1 MFKFANCNKLPDHP
15 EISGDFSALRRLCLP
30 SLKLVIHPTWAS
42 RAGRWP
48 DNEASGGRGEGDFF
62 DGKLGSYHFHGILD
76 GGDWGFLGDTYIY
89 IFLSCQV
96 LKLNILTGTQWLCL
110 TVGDIVDSFEAPA
123 SESTSR
129 RITTHTGTPKW
140 GAGRGG
146 SNMFF
151 YPPVN

>member
-1 MFKFANCNKLPDHP
+1 MENWAATIFMAFWVVG
-15 EISGDFSALRRLCLP
+15 IGDF
-30 SLKLVIHPTWAS
+30 
-42 RAGRWP
+42 
-48 DNEASGGRGEGDFF
+48 
-62 DGKLGSYHFHGILD
+62 
-76 GGDWGFLGDTYIY
+76 WGTYIY
-89 IFLSCQV
+89 IYIYILSCQV
-96 LKLNILTGTQWLCL
+96 LKLNILTGTKWLCL

-123 SESTSR
+123 SESTSP